1 MRGAAPR
8 AARAA
13 AVLPC
18 SPEDRIPVVALVN
31 LLFGIGFALIARD
44 RIRADGPFA
53 APAFQLVVLHAA
65 AVVAPVALYFYAVHP
80 AWSWMYWVNP
90 RKLAGVMV
98 LPLMVGH
105 AALVV
110 GGWYGAGLLLRRG
123 YQGALLYV
131 AGGIVLVLLVLV
143 VIGVPRLSTAT
154 DYLGWRAGQGTSLFA
169 VQLGWAFMV
178 SLLALF
184 GSAIYVAIELGRDG
198 RRVRSR

>member
-1 MRGAAPR
+1 M
-8 AARAA
+8 
-13 AVLPC
+13 
-18 SPEDRIPVVALVN
+18 
-31 LLFGIGFALIARD
+31 FGIGFALIARD
-44 RIRADGPFA
+44 RIRADGPFVS
-53 APAFQLVVLHAA
+53 PAFPLVALHAA

-90 RKLAGVMV
+90 RKLAGVAV

-105 AALVV
+105 AALVI
-110 GGWYGAGLLLRRG
+110 GGWYGAGMLLRRG
-123 YQGALLYV
+123 HQGALLYGS
-131 AGGIVLVLLVLV
+131 AAIALILLVLV
-143 VIGVPRLSTAT
+143 AAGIPRLSTAT
-154 DYLGWRAGQGTSLFA
+154 DYPGWQAGQGTSLFA